1 MVGPSSPFL
10 GGRRRAARKQAAA
23 LADDLTAD
31 VADCAREAHYG
42 GFAACPLLTER
53 GKAIL
58 ATYDYESATA
68 PAYSTRLGWVA
79 DVHFIPRLYWSV
91 WLRGYLLGVWKGGSL
106 RVEGGTV
113 GRLGGPDRGDVLFD
127 VVDANDVGAPVGRQR
142 RRRHRRRQSLA
153 GVLAADQPFHT
164 PSR

>member
-1 MVGPSSPFL
+1 MDDGLDSVAVHLRNLVEPVRIGSDGTVGSSSPFL

-53 GKAIL
+53 EKAIL

-68 PAYSTRLGWVA
+68 PAYSTRLGWMA

-91 WLRGYLLGVWKGGSL
+91 WLRGYQLG
-106 RVEGGTV
+106 T
-113 GRLGGPDRGDVLFD
+113 
-127 VVDANDVGAPVGRQR
+127 
-142 RRRHRRRQSLA
+142 
-153 GVLAADQPFHT
+153 
-164 PSR
+164 